1 VPVRVRP
8 WAPKCR
14 KQYLRK
20 KNPSEL
26 FLRIIKDESTQL
38 AYV

>member
-1 VPVRVRP
+1 
-8 WAPKCR
+8 
-14 KQYLRK
+14 LRK